1 MGRRP
6 YAGINRKE
14 YKERLLS
21 TLVQVNSNDK
31 PSDWSE
37 ESRDIINSLLQRK
50 ENMRLG
56 SKGSQSV
63 KDHPWFKD
71 IEWDKLL
78 QQNLTPPFIPT
89 SVSFIILYISYRST
103 KISMRLI

>member
-6 YAGINRKE
+6 YPGINRKE

-21 TLVQVNSNDK
+21 TLIQVSSNDK

-56 SKGSQSV
+56 SKGAQSV

-78 QQNLTPPFIPT
+78 QQKLIPPYIPP
-89 SVSFIILYISYRST
+89 SVLYIMLLFY
-103 KISMRLI
+103 LD